1 MGVEERLHQRQAGA
15 HRVDV
20 PGGERDRLGGGFP
33 RHGAVL
39 AQSGGRHKVPL
50 RQIDGFPHPAG
61 RARLGCPD
69 LSPVVTRETVMP
81 MHLEGSCRCGAV
93 TFALDSH
100 TPVPYQLCYCSICRK
115 TAGSGGYAINLGGI
129 AASLKLK
136 GKRSTGLYQAVIC
149 EDDGSNCVTSSG
161 QRHFCKKC
169 ATALWLYEIGR
180 ASCRE
185 RVCQYV

>member
-1 MGVEERLHQRQAGA
+1 MGVEEGLHQRQAGA

-20 PGGERDRLGGGFP
+20 PGGERDRLGGGFL

-81 MHLEGSCRCGAV
+81 MHLEGSCRCVAV
-93 TFALDSH
+93 TFAPDSH
-100 TPVPYQLCYCSICRK
+100 TPVPYQLRSEEHTSELQSLMRLSYVVFCLQK
-115 TAGSGGYAINLGGI
+115 TSYREI
-129 AASLKLK
+129 AAVK
-136 GKRSTGLYQAVIC
+136 GIYSMHTPNQHIETR
-149 EDDGSNCVTSSG
+149 
-161 QRHFCKKC
+161 R
-169 ATALWLYEIGR
+169 
-180 ASCRE
+180 
-185 RVCQYV
+185 